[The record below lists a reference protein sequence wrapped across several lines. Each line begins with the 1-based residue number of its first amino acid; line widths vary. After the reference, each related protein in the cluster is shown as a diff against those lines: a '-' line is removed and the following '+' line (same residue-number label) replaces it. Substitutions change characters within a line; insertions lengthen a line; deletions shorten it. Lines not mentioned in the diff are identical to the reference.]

1 MLTDKQVLF
10 LREELATAKNP
21 LFFYDGDGDGLA
33 SFLLLYR
40 INREG
45 KGIALRTSSRVDEL
59 SLRKISE
66 LNPDKVFVLDI
77 PMMTKEFMQKV
88 KRPVFWIDHHPVQEV
103 NNNIHYFNPRIKDP
117 DAYIPTSRMAWQVS
131 DNEEDL
137 WIATAG
143 CLADWYMP
151 NFINKFIEKYPRYLS
166 KKKDLPKTVFKSQ
179 VGKLVKLLF
188 FLQKG
193 PTSELRKSMKILTRI
208 KSPDEIFQQTTPA
221 GKFLFKRFKGI
232 NKMYEE
238 LLTEAKK
245 GVTRSKVLVFYY
257 SENKWSFTANLANE
271 LMARYQKKMIII
283 TRKKSGEMKCSLRG
297 KNILKYLQ
305 QALEGIEGRGGGHPD
320 ACGAAIKEEDW
331 EIFLERF
338 KGAMKK

>member
-1 MLTDKQVLF
+1 MLTKKQIQF
-10 LREELATAKNP
+10 LRDELATAKNP

-40 INREG
+40 IHREG

-59 SLRKISE
+59 SLRKIDE

-77 PMMTKEFMQKV
+77 PMMTEEFMQKV
-88 KRPVFWIDHHPVQEV
+88 KRPVFWIDHHPVQEIKS
-103 NNNIHYFNPRIKDP
+103 NIHYFNPRIKNP

-131 DNEEDL
+131 ENEEDL

-151 NFINKFIEKYPRYLS
+151 SFINKFIKQYPQYLS
-166 KKKDLPKTVFKSQ
+166 KKKDLPKTVFHSP
-179 VGKLVKLLF
+179 VGMLVKLLF

-193 PTSELRKSMKILTRI
+193 PTSEVRKSVKILTRI
-208 KSPDEIFQQTTPA
+208 KSPDEIFKQTTPA
-221 GKFLFKRFKGI
+221 GTFLYKRFKSI

-257 SENKWSFTANLANE
+257 TENKWSFTANLANE
-271 LMARYQKKMIII
+271 LMARYQKKMVII

-297 KNILKYLQ
+297 KNIFKYLQ
-305 QALEGIEGRGGGHPD
+305 QALQDVEGRGGGHPD
-320 ACGAAIKEEDW
+320 ACGAVIKEEDW
-331 EIFLERF
+331 QKFLDQF
-338 KGAMKK
+338 KEALKK